1 MPFVAVRSPGR
12 TFGRSRLRDP
22 LPIPSMRVVDES
34 AHAMNRDRTLCPKT
48 PRADRRRGFTL
59 IELMA
64 TVAIAAILAAVA
76 IPMYRDYVLRGRII
90 DATSRLSDF
99 RVRMEQYFM
108 DNRTYDAGGGKCGVA
123 DPTTTK
129 DQSFDLK
136 CTGASATAY
145 TAKATGVAGGP
156 MSKFEYQI
164 VASGAK
170 ATNALP
176 VGWTTTAGCW
186 VTKKDGSC

>member
-1 MPFVAVRSPGR
+1 M
-12 TFGRSRLRDP
+12 T
-22 LPIPSMRVVDES
+22 
-34 AHAMNRDRTLCPKT
+34 HACP
-48 PRADRRRGFTL
+48 PRHARGFTL
-59 IELMA
+59 IELMI

-123 DPTTTK
+123 NPTTTK
-129 DQSFDLK
+129 DQAFDIK
-136 CTGASATAY
+136 CTGASATGY
-145 TAKATGVAGGP
+145 TAKATGVASAGMTG
-156 MSKFEYQI
+156 FEYQI

-170 ATNALP
+170 STTSLP
-176 VGWTTTAGCW
+176 TGWTTTAGCW
-186 VTKKDGSC
+186 VTRKDGSC